1 MIVSIYLL
9 FFESAFEFFHY
20 IRLRNNDQLKKQQLL
35 KKWIQNKKVIKDGEY
50 HGREI
55 ING

>member
-1 MIVSIYLL
+1 MI
-9 FFESAFEFFHY
+9 
-20 IRLRNNDQLKKQQLL
+20 NLKKQQLL